1 MDINRNNYEG
11 FLLQYVDGEL
21 DAAGKKA
28 VEAFVRLNPD
38 LQEELLMLQQTVL
51 PAAPCTFDHKAMLY
65 KTSEATQTQL
75 LQYLDGELAPAQAE
89 VLAQQIQTD
98 QAIQQE
104 WNILQQTQL
113 DAQEVVVF
121 ADKASLYRQAPG
133 RVVGLKWWRV
143 AAAALLL
150 GFGVWGGVALMNKD
164 TKGGIIENGLATVT
178 SNNGPQ
184 HLVTPPSNV
193 NTDTNQSA
201 TDNNAIATTDANN
214 RVIAQPVEKQ
224 TITNPISIKDNNAAV
239 AQQSPK
245 KVRWSTDPQ
254 AIMGQNDLERV
265 QQKNDKIISQNF
277 NTDNGNEIATN
288 NVTLTNSQLE
298 PAVATPAEKMNAE
311 KNVNAHKALKGNT
324 AFLAANETNDVGAS
338 NSYLAT
344 SSKKVRKS
352 GLLRKVTRF
361 FQRSLN
367 NRGEGDGLKIAGF
380 EFAVR

>member
-38 LQEELLMLQQTVL
+38 LQEELWMLQQTVL
-51 PAAPCTFDHKAMLY
+51 PAEPCAFDNKAMLY
-65 KTSEATQTQL
+65 KTSKATQTQL
-75 LQYLDGELAPAQAE
+75 LQYLDGELAPAEAE
-89 VLAQQIQTD
+89 VLAQQINTD
-98 QAIQQE
+98 QATQQE

-113 DAQEVVVF
+113 DAQEVMVF

-150 GFGVWGGVALMNKD
+150 GFGVWGGIALVNGD
-164 TKGGIIENGLATVT
+164 SKGGTIDGGLTTAPVTNGTQA
-178 SNNGPQ
+178 
-184 HLVTPPSNV
+184 LVTPPNNV
-193 NTDTNQSA
+193 NTNPNQSVN
-201 TDNNAIATTDANN
+201 DNNTIATTDANDDI
-214 RVIAQPVEKQ
+214 IAQPVEKQ
-224 TITNPISIKDNNAAV
+224 TITNPISIKDNHAAL

-245 KVRWSTDPQ
+245 KVRWSTDRH
-254 AIMGQNDLERV
+254 AITGQNDLERV
-265 QQKNDKIISQNF
+265 QQKSDKIISQNF

-298 PAVATPAEKMNAE
+298 PAVATPVEKMNAE
-311 KNVNAHKALKGNT
+311 KNVNADKALKGNT
-324 AFLAANETNDVGAS
+324 ALFAANETNNVGAS

-344 SSKKVRKS
+344 STKKVRKS

>member
-38 LQEELLMLQQTVL
+38 LQEELVMLQQTVL
-51 PAAPCTFDHKAMLY
+51 QSELHTFDNKAILY
-65 KTSEATQTQL
+65 KTSDATQAQL
-75 LQYLDGELAPAQAE
+75 LQYLDKELAPAEAE
-89 VLAQQIQTD
+89 ALAKQISTD
-98 QAIQQE
+98 KALQQE

-113 DAQEVVVF
+113 DAKEVVVF

-150 GFGVWGGVALMNKD
+150 GFGVWGGVALMNAD
-164 TKGGIIENGLATVT
+164 NKGVTIDGGLT
-178 SNNGPQ
+178 NGPATNGRQ
-184 HLVTPPSNV
+184 PLITPPNKL
-193 NTDTNQSA
+193 NADTNSPV
-201 TDNNAIATTDANN
+201 TDNNALATTGDNANAN
-214 RVIAQPVEKQ
+214 PQPVTKQ
-224 TITNPISIKDNNAAV
+224 TIVNPISIKDNNASV

-245 KVRWSTDPQ
+245 TVRWSTDPN
-254 AIMGQNDLERV
+254 AITGQNDLERV
-265 QQKNDKIISQNF
+265 QKKNNKIISQNF

-311 KNVNAHKALKGNT
+311 KNNDAESALKGN
-324 AFLAANETNDVGAS
+324 AAVFAVNEMNDVGAS
-338 NSYLAT
+338 NNYLAT
-344 SSKKVRKS
+344 NSKKVRKS